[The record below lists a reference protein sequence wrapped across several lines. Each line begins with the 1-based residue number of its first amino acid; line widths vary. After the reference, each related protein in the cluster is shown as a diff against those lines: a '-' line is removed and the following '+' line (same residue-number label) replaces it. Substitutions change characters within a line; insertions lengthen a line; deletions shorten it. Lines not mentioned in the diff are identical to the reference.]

1 MGKKGLRDDT
11 TCIVVDILPSEKPA
25 ASLPPP
31 KKQGKGML
39 KSMFKRKT
47 SDSSSNIEKEY
58 AEPDVVEELFE
69 EGSAMLSE
77 RCVSLYMWL
86 LNHIQHGM
94 LIFINFIFI
103 SIFLY
108 IAD

>member
-1 MGKKGLRDDT
+1 MCFHCFTQAAVGKKGIRDDT

-25 ASLPPP
+25 ASVPPP

-39 KSMFKRKT
+39 KSMFKRKS

-77 RCVSLYMWL
+77 RFDSLRTIV
-86 LNHIQHGM
+86 NTE
-94 LIFINFIFI
+94 
-103 SIFLY
+103 
-108 IAD
+108 